1 MVVDDDDA
9 DVGRYDPPP
18 RVLKAMFDAAVVIRR
33 LGLRYLALPRPY
45 FMRLDVFTE
54 KPNEFGRYHV
64 QLWDGMPYY
73 VQPTLWNRWGPSAW
87 VQWLMGLPLPGD
99 EGDKYYPRGYYTP
112 DVGPKYFE
120 GKGRKT
126 LEEIKEK
133 LRVQRTGKS
142 PFIKL

>member
-1 MVVDDDDA
+1 MDERLRKA
-9 DVGRYDPPP
+9 MMYDPPP
-18 RVLKAMFDAAVVIRR
+18 RAIKAIVDAAVVIRR
-33 LGLRYLALPRPY
+33 FCLRYLALPRPY
-45 FMRLDVFTE
+45 FMRRDVFTE
-54 KPNEFGRYHV
+54 KPNEFGRHHLQV
-64 QLWDGMPYY
+64 WDGMPYY

-87 VQWLMGLPLPGD
+87 VQRLMGLPLPGD

-133 LRVQRTGKS
+133 LGEQRTGKS